1 VCLDWIYR
9 PDYTL
14 NTPSKRQ
21 TMKNKIDVG
30 LIFAACGLV
39 LVITVGSFAAGYL
52 SNNGYTQFRYPLFS
66 EAFSILDKNGIAAM
80 PDSKI
85 VEYELIRGLVTAYDD
100 PYTVFV
106 EPVQHEIESD
116 QLEGKF
122 GGIGAEI
129 QRDTDGVIRV
139 FPYPDS
145 PAMNAGVPS
154 GCVLLS
160 VDSLKISIETP
171 VEEIISTLRGEVG
184 TSVALTYISPENGA
198 AVTAEIERKEFAIP
212 SVSWRKVPEREGLGL
227 VKINGISATTAAE
240 IKSGIEELF
249 SNGVGTIILDLRGNG
264 GGLVDAGIEIVEMFT
279 SKDTPIITL
288 HYPDKPDTQKLTR
301 ADGDYA
307 SLPIYILADQNTASS
322 AEIVVGALQL
332 ANRALVIGRQT
343 YGKNSIQLVYDLQDG
358 SSIHVSAATWALP
371 GNSDFGPESG
381 IRPDIELPSET
392 PSDSEYI
399 QAVLDLLK
407 D

>member
-1 VCLDWIYR
+1 MRLGWIQR
-9 PDYTL
+9 PDYTR
-14 NTPSKRQ
+14 NTPSERLP
-21 TMKNKIDVG
+21 MKNKIDVG
-30 LIFAACGLV
+30 LILAACGLV
-39 LVITVGSFAAGYL
+39 LIITVGSFAAGYL
-52 SNNGYTQFRYPLFS
+52 SNSGYTHFKYPIFN
-66 EAFSILDKNGIAAM
+66 EAFSILETNGIAAM
-80 PDSKI
+80 PDPKI

-145 PAMNAGVPS
+145 PAMNAGLPS

-160 VDSLKISIETP
+160 VDSLKISIDTP

-184 TSVALTYISPENGA
+184 TSVAVTYISPENGA

-212 SVSWRKVPEREGLGL
+212 SVSWRKVPEKEGLGL

-240 IKSGIEELF
+240 IKTGIEDLF

-279 SKDTPIITL
+279 LKGTPIITL
-288 HYPDKPDTQKLTR
+288 HYPDKPDGQKITR
-301 ADGDYA
+301 TDGDYS

-322 AEIVVGALQL
+322 AEIIVGALQG
-332 ANRALVIGRQT
+332 AGRAQIIGKQT
-343 YGKNSIQLVYDLQDG
+343 YGKNSIQLVFDLQDG
-358 SSIHVSAATWALP
+358 SSIHVSAATWTLP
-371 GNSDFGPESG
+371 GSPEFGPGSG
-381 IRPDIELPSET
+381 IRPEIELT
-392 PSDSEYI
+392 SDNPADADYI
-399 QAVLDLLK
+399 QAVLDSLK
-407 D
+407 N